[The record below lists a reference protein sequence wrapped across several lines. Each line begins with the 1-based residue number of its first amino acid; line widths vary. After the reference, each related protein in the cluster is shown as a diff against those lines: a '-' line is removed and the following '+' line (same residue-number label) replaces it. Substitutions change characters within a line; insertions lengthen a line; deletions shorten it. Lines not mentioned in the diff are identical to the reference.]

1 MKRVLTSTTI
11 ALGICF
17 TLFHSSLLLA
27 QNTMQER
34 DLRERIAERDQ
45 DQNNQDKRLQSDG
58 QDNRNQRGVQKSAD
72 VKKPQDQEK
81 PFVIPNNM
89 RGCAILKAVEDK
101 KDADGK
107 TTSSK
112 KAPTEKDADFEAQ
125 CTKLLSTATST
136 QACADL
142 GAYDPGGHFALVLVP
157 KAQLKV
163 MSATL
168 KCASVGYINK

>member
-1 MKRVLTSTTI
+1 MKRVLTSTAILLAT
-11 ALGICF
+11 CCS
-17 TLFHSSLLLA
+17 LFHGLA
-27 QNTMQER
+27 FADDPRDRDPRQAMPERMQDR
-34 DLRERIAERDQ
+34 DR
-45 DQNNQDKRLQSDG
+45 
-58 QDNRNQRGVQKSAD
+58 QDNRGRQDSQGARDPRADRSGQSAEST
-72 VKKPQDQEK
+72 KPEA

-107 TTSSK
+107 TTTSK
-112 KAPTEKDADFEAQ
+112 KEPTEKDPDFEAQ
-125 CTKLLSTATST
+125 CTRLLSTATSFE
-136 QACADL
+136 ACADL
-142 GAYDPGGHFALVLVP
+142 GAYDPGGHFALVFVP